1 MASTDLEPKRISGA
15 LNLFDETRLRLADV
29 DALRELREDLLRASF
44 QRREVRLDSGVQ
56 QPYFFDKYLIASR
69 PSILR
74 RLARF
79 LAGEV
84 PPGTDRIAAP
94 TLGAVAFGT
103 AVSLETGLPLAIVR
117 THWASSQRGEA
128 VEGGLHRGE
137 TVVLIEDVV
146 VSGSRALHAVER
158 LRSAGATVT
167 AVVAAIDCE
176 RGADAAM
183 ARNEVAYIPLFRY
196 SNFSQPEETA

>member
-1 MASTDLEPKRISGA
+1 MSSADLDPQRSPGA
-15 LNLFDETRLRLADV
+15 LNLFDQTRLRLADA
-29 DALRELREDLLRASF
+29 DALQELRDDLLRVSF
-44 QRREVRLDSGVQ
+44 QRRDVQLDSGVH

-69 PSILR
+69 PGILR

-84 PPGTDRIAAP
+84 APGTDRLAAP

-117 THWASSQRGEA
+117 THWAGSRRGDA
-128 VEGGLHRGE
+128 VEGGLNRGE

-146 VSGSRALHAVER
+146 VTGSRALQAVDR
-158 LRSAGATVT
+158 LRSLGATVT
-167 AVVAAIDCE
+167 AVLAAIDCE
-176 RGADAAM
+176 RGADTAM
-183 ARNEVAYIPLFRY
+183 AEQQVTYVPLFRY
-196 SNFSQPEETA
+196 SAFSSSRETE